1 MFGFQSLKV
10 AVCRNELHHSLYV
23 FSSEL
28 QQFPPPRFFQAVEES
43 SLLTRGAI
51 GKIEESFVHIII
63 SYSKTQLISVYY
75 I

>member
-28 QQFPPPRFFQAVEES
+28 QQFPPRFYQAVEVS
-43 SLLTRGAI
+43 SLLTREAI
-51 GKIEESFVHIII
+51 EKVEEIFVHIII
-63 SYSKTQLISVYY
+63 LYSKTQLS
-75 I
+75 